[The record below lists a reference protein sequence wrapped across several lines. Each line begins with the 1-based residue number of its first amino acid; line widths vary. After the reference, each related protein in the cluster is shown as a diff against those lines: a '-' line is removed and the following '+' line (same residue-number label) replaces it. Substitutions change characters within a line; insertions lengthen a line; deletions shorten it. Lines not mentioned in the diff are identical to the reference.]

1 MGRPPPPFF
10 GQCPKENV
18 FFQLRSSL
26 RSVLLLAFFPEWSTA
41 ILMIAG
47 SPDAKLSFA
56 DGFDLL
62 MVALMG
68 KLTAGCAE

>member
-1 MGRPPPPFF
+1 MPWARCAF
-10 GQCPKENV
+10 GNV
-18 FFQLRSSL
+18 
-26 RSVLLLAFFPEWSTA
+26 FPEWSVV

-62 MVALMG
+62 MVPLMA